1 MSDRDQTSKT
11 RSPGSAGTG
20 RAGRGPAR
28 RAGRLTVAAT
38 LLTAA
43 LAACGSGGSGGSGG
57 GSGGSGEAP
66 PAATDATTTAPAA
79 TATTS
84 GNGAPSGRPSAA
96 TSAPAPSAT
105 ATAGATTAT
114 DRPGAV
120 GGKSAAAARCTAEN
134 MGLRLGRPDVGA
146 GNIRYDLVL
155 VNKGPAACTLNGYP
169 GVSLLAGDGAMIGE
183 PATREGGRTGAV
195 RLAPG
200 ATAVVTLHTLN
211 KGIKGDSCWARPSL
225 LKIYPPGSRDAMT
238 LSTSEPVVCGDTFTV
253 TAVRAG

>member
-1 MSDRDQTSKT
+1 MSDRDQTSRKQP
-11 RSPGSAGTG
+11 PGSAGTG
-20 RAGRGPAR
+20 RAGHGPSR
-28 RAGRLTVAAT
+28 RTGRVTVAAT
-38 LLTAA
+38 LLAVA
-43 LAACGSGGSGGSGG
+43 LAACGSGGGGG

-66 PAATDATTTAPAA
+66 SAAADATPTAPAA

-96 TSAPAPSAT
+96 PPAPAPSAT

-146 GNIRYDLVL
+146 GNIRYDLIL
-155 VNKGPAACTLNGYP
+155 VNKGPAACALNGYP